1 MRPSVASINIFNRL
15 SSTAILLFSIPIIVL
30 SLMALEESSAS
41 FTRSRMQKLIREHR
55 FERFESGLVPFEF
68 RVKHPSDFMT
78 KAHAEYSGTTLGKT
92 YKAPRR
98 VIYPSVSQTSDLFD
112 SLVESHLCQIDSL
125 ESVDQTFFN
134 DLIQFNF
141 RAKNSES
148 NILDDASY
156 MLTRLPSVLVEFYNK
171 SLEPTYEDISETFF
185 LDPSM
190 KSWEGL
196 RAVHYVSS
204 SVLSLALSYSS
215 GDDNPNQFD
224 ATAGDLCN
232 TVARL
237 IEQLCSFTVP
247 SEFSAS
253 RRFVLTLG

>member
-1 MRPSVASINIFNRL
+1 M
-15 SSTAILLFSIPIIVL
+15 
-30 SLMALEESSAS
+30 
-41 FTRSRMQKLIREHR
+41 
-55 FERFESGLVPFEF
+55 
-68 RVKHPSDFMT
+68 
-78 KAHAEYSGTTLGKT
+78 
-92 YKAPRR
+92 
-98 VIYPSVSQTSDLFD
+98 SQTSDLYD

-148 NILDDASY
+148 NILDDTSY
-156 MLTRLPSVLVEFYNK
+156 MLTRLPSVPVELYNK
-171 SLEPTYEDISETFF
+171 SLEPAYEDISETLF

-196 RAVHYVSS
+196 RAIHYVS

-215 GDDNPNQFD
+215 GNDNPNQFD
-224 ATAGDLCN
+224 ATAGDLCD
-232 TVARL
+232 TVTRL
-237 IEQLCSFTVP
+237 IEQLCSFTVT

-253 RRFVLTLG
+253 RRFVLKVFYWNIWQRTLMLRSRGDPSQPF